1 MADDPKVKKLYVHS
15 GDTYDIEAE
24 SLEAHVAICSERYG
38 ALHQHIE
45 DSEERLTE
53 KIDNNSSQI
62 TRLEKVFFWGI
73 GAVFVTL
80 LGATLTTLFK

>member
-24 SLEAHVAICSERYG
+24 SLEAHVAICSERYS
-38 ALHQHIE
+38 ALHQHLE
-45 DSEERLTE
+45 DSETRLTE
-53 KIDNNSSQI
+53 KIDNNSNQI
-62 TRLEKVFFWGI
+62 SRLERVLFWGV

-80 LGATLTTLFK
+80 LGAMFTFLFK

>member
-24 SLEAHVAICSERYG
+24 SLEAHVAICAERYG

-45 DSEERLTE
+45 DSETRLVE
-53 KIDNNSSQI
+53 KIDNNSNQI
-62 TRLEKVFFWGI
+62 SRLERVFFWGI
-73 GAVFVTL
+73 GAVFITL
-80 LGATLTTLFK
+80 LGSMFTIILK

>member
-38 ALHQHIE
+38 ALHQHLE
-45 DSEERLTE
+45 DSESRLTE
-53 KIDNNSSQI
+53 KIDNNSDQI
-62 TRLEKVFFWGI
+62 SRLERVFFWGI
-73 GAVFVTL
+73 GAVFITL
-80 LGATLTTLFK
+80 LGSMFTIILK